1 MSNINLS
8 KDADHLICIIY
19 KYYLEL
25 RDNGFS
31 KSEAKNFDSIDN
43 IHGLI
48 PQIPLDDIYET
59 CLELANKSL
68 LIQKK
73 KYINEEYSRFSLS
86 DDGIIYM
93 ENRFSNKIDKII
105 DYISKLKP

>member
-1 MSNINLS
+1 MSNITLS
-8 KDADHLICIIY
+8 KDADYLICIIY

-48 PQIPLDDIYET
+48 PQISLDDIYET

-73 KYINEEYSRFSLS
+73 KYISEEYSRFSLS